1 MQVQKRNGSYEGV
14 QFDKISRRLL
24 RLGKDLSNID
34 IPKIV
39 KEVISKMQDK
49 ITTSELDVLA
59 SDISVNMGLD
69 HINYTTLAS
78 RIAIDNHQK
87 NTSAYFSDVMKNLY
101 ERVDVHKHPSPLI
114 SDDMY
119 IIIQN
124 NRDRL
129 DNMIDYKRDF
139 LINYFGFKTLQKAYL
154 KKIDDTIV
162 ERPQHMWLRVA
173 LGIHGKDLENVK
185 ETYDYLSQLYF
196 THATPTLFHAGAPY
210 PQLSS
215 CFLLGTSDS
224 VTGIYKTITD
234 VAQISKWAGGIGC
247 HISNIRANKSYIRRT
262 GGYSDGILPML
273 KVYNHTARYINQSGK
288 RNGSFAMYL
297 EPWHSDIFDFLNA
310 KKNHGSEEERA
321 RDLFYGLWIPDAF
334 MKAVE
339 NNKEWYL
346 MCPDECPGLTGV
358 VGDDFEI
365 LYNEYVQKEKYKKQ
379 IMARDVW
386 KAIIDSQIETGTPYM
401 LYKDSCNLKSNQ
413 QNVGVIKSSNLCCE
427 IIEYSDDKEYAVCN
441 LASISLPKF
450 IKRFEKSEWCD
461 GFVVYTK
468 DNCKWCDML
477 KLLLKRK
484 QIHYIEKRVSDFDT
498 FKREKGVKTV
508 PQVYTKGE
516 QKHLGGFTDVF
527 DLLRDEI
534 DHDKLYNVTKM
545 ITKNLNRVIDVN
557 FYPVPETKTSNMRH
571 RPIGLGVQ
579 GLADLFMEMMIP
591 FDSDYAK
598 QINKDIFETIYF
610 ASLTASYELALEDGP
625 YETFFGSPL
634 SKGQFQFDLWKQP
647 GAIKNSRWDWTTLRQ
662 NITERGVR
670 NSLLVAPMPT
680 ASTSQIL
687 GNNECFEPYTSN
699 MYTRRTLAGEFTI
712 INKHLFK
719 DLEDLGLWSEEMS
732 NKLLHFRGSVQSIPE
747 IPSYIKNVYKT
758 VWEIKQKDL
767 IDMSADRGVFVD
779 QSQSLNI
786 FMEEPTYKK
795 LSSCH
800 FYGWKKGLKTGSYY
814 IRSKP
819 SMNSQS
825 FTIDPE
831 KAKQYDK
838 ECLMCGS

>member
-1 MQVQKRNGSYEGV
+1 
-14 QFDKISRRLL
+14 
-24 RLGKDLSNID
+24 
-34 IPKIV
+34 
-39 KEVISKMQDK
+39 
-49 ITTSELDVLA
+49 LA
-59 SDISVNMGLD
+59 SDICINMGLE
-69 HINYTTLAS
+69 HFNYTVLAS

-87 NTSAYFSDVMKNLY
+87 NTSPYFSDVMKRLY
-101 ERVDVHKHPSPLI
+101 ERVDVHKSQSPLI
-114 SDDMY
+114 SDNMY
-119 IIIQN
+119 QIIQQHKN
-124 NRDRL
+124 VID
-129 DNMIDYKRDF
+129 DMIDYTRDF

-154 KKIDDTIV
+154 KKIDNVIV
-162 ERPQHMWLRVA
+162 ERPQHMWMRVSI
-173 LGIHGKDLENVK
+173 GIHGDDLKSVK
-185 ETYDYLSQLYF
+185 ETYDYLSRLYF

-247 HISNIRANKSYIRRT
+247 HISNIRGKGSYIRRT

-297 EPWHSDIFDFLNA
+297 EPWHADIFEFLNA

-321 RDLFYGLWIPDAF
+321 RDLFYGLWIPDRF
-334 MKAVE
+334 MRAVE
-339 NNKEWYL
+339 RDESWYL
-346 MCPDECPGLTGV
+346 MCPDECPGLCDM
-358 VGDDFEI
+358 VGSDFDI
-365 LYNEYVQKEKYKKQ
+365 LYDDYVAKQKYKKR
-379 IMARDVW
+379 INARDVW
-386 KAIIDSQIETGTPYM
+386 KAVIDSQIETGTPYM
-401 LYKDSCNLKSNQ
+401 LYKDACNLKSNQ
-413 QNVGVIKSSNLCCE
+413 QNLGVIKSSNLCCE

-450 IKRFEKSEWCD
+450 IKRFEKDEWWD
-461 GFVVYTK
+461 GLVVYTMK
-468 DNCKWCDML
+468 DCEWCDML
-477 KLLLKRK
+477 KFVLKRK
-484 QIHYIEKRVSDFDT
+484 HIHYIEKRVSDFDT

-508 PQVYTKGE
+508 PQVYTSE
-516 QKHLGGFTDVF
+516 EKHLGGFTDVF
-527 DLLRDEI
+527 HLLRDEI
-534 DHDKLYNVTKM
+534 DHQQLYHVTKM
-545 ITKNLNRVIDVN
+545 ITKNLNKVIDAN
-557 FYPVPETKTSNMRH
+557 FYPTDETKRSNMRH

-591 FDSDYAK
+591 FDSDHAK

-610 ASLTASYELALEDGP
+610 ASLTASLELARETGP

-634 SKGQFQFDLWKQP
+634 SKGKFQFDLWGQ
-647 GAIKNSRWDWTTLRQ
+647 GGVIAESRWDWETLRAD
-662 NITERGVR
+662 IMKHGVK
-670 NSLLVAPMPT
+670 NSLLLAPMPT

-712 INKHLFK
+712 MNKHLFR
-719 DLEDLGLWSEEMS
+719 DLEDMGLWSEEMS
-732 NKLLHFRGSVQSIPE
+732 EKLLHFRGSVQSIRE
-747 IPSYIKNVYKT
+747 IPKYLKQVYKT

-786 FMEEPTYKK
+786 FMEEPNYKK
-795 LSSCH
+795 LTSCH

-819 SMNSQS
+819 AMNSQS
-825 FTIDPE
+825 FTVDPE
-831 KAKQYDK
+831 KAKQYDR